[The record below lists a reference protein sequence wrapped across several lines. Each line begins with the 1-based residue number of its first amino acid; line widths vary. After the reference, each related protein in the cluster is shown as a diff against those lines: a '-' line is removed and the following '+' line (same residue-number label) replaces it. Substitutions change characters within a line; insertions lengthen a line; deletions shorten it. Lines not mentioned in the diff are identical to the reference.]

1 MSDTLLRPAVAA
13 PAPKPTGLVWL
24 ASYPKSGNTWTRS
37 FLHNLL
43 KVVRGEGE
51 DAQDIN
57 RMNEFT
63 TWDVTA
69 KTYEKCLGRPPQE
82 VDRAAIAAIRPKV
95 QADIADRTDGLAFV
109 KTHHALVNDRGVP
122 TINFEVTS
130 GAIYIVRNPLDVAI
144 SFAHHMS
151 ATIDDAIEQMAMA
164 GLETAVTEKSVYEV
178 YGSWTEHV
186 RSWTRKPHRAIYV
199 MRYED
204 MLERPAETFGAL
216 ARHLLIAPTDA
227 DLAAAIDLSSFDRLR
242 QQEEESGFREK
253 PKGADRFFRQGRAG
267 EWREKLTRRQV
278 RRVIAAHGEEMLRF
292 GYVTDDL
299 KSLYAATRRPGA
311 SG

>member
-1 MSDTLLRPAVAA
+1 MSDTLLRSAVAA
-13 PAPKPTGLVWL
+13 PAPKPTGLVWI

-43 KVVRGEGE
+43 KIVRGEGE

-69 KTYEKCLGRPPQE
+69 KAYEKYLRRPPKE
-82 VDRAAIAAIRPKV
+82 VDRTAIAAIRPKV

-109 KTHHALVNDRGVP
+109 KTHHALVADRGVP

-151 ATIDDAIEQMAMA
+151 TTVDNAIEQMAVT

-204 MLERPAETFGAL
+204 MLERPVETFGAL
-216 ARHLLIAPTDA
+216 AHHLLIAPGDA
-227 DLAAAIDLSSFDRLR
+227 ELAAAIDLSSFDRLR
-242 QQEEESGFREK
+242 QQEEEAGFREK
-253 PKGADRFFRQGRAG
+253 PKEADRFFRQGRAG
-267 EWREKLTRRQV
+267 AWREKLTRRQV
-278 RRVIAAHGEEMLRF
+278 RRIVAAHGEEMLRF

-311 SG
+311 SD